1 MSTPIQIFDFREEPS
16 TFNSN
21 ISFLRES
28 EASYYGSDGYL
39 HFAQSGINW
48 LAQSQNCSKI
58 PWVNVRVTPSITSDV
73 MAVDGTATANKI
85 AETTANGEHRISRNL
100 NVPQGQPVTVSVYLK
115 AGTRSRVQLSFSN
128 ATTYTG
134 GNPTVKFNLATGVF
148 ISRSS
153 NLVNYKATDSGNGW
167 WRLQITAMPDLGVVS
182 GFHIYLLNDN
192 NTIGYAGSP
201 DKYIYAWGAQ
211 MEPGRDMT
219 TYTPTLDAPYM
230 GLRYNYSLA
239 ESTPTLVGAL
249 IEPAGTNL
257 VPYSQ
262 QFEVAAWRKQ
272 SATIAAATTKSPDG
286 ATNGYKLR
294 ENTSTSSHYIVPN
307 PTIATAA
314 GRTYTLSVFFKAA
327 ERQWAYF
334 NVNGLTIH
342 FDIANGIIGNKSSVY
357 IDSAIENAGKGWFRC
372 SATFIASSSNTSTVI
387 GLEISNGKQSY
398 AGDGSSGILI
408 WGIQLEN
415 SETATSYIRTG
426 ATPVTRKADVVT
438 LSKPSSGDSFDVF
451 IQRKNGGSWVKQVTA
466 SYEVLPSENEI
477 QVINFYE
484 PSEINDLHEETAHTL
499 FPEQYASVGVS
510 GSMITMFDKLYN
522 TQTPNK
528 QWSLQKAINK
538 SSPVYR
544 MEVNAGEVWT
554 GDYTNQYRERSEFYL
569 KNYQM
574 PYDRDVWL
582 SFAIRIEPGE
592 PLVLAPSDFC
602 YIGQFH
608 ASEDPGDI
616 SSPPV
621 LGIRLTD
628 MDTANVYTCATLD
641 NPHTRSPKSVLRG
654 TTQFTRGIWHKNV
667 MRIRFSP
674 TKGQLQW
681 WKDGKELLNI
691 DNVGIGYPDATGP
704 YWKFGIYRSP
714 MPRKLVVE
722 YANMEVQYTSSL
734 ESRITNPLLIV

>member
-16 TFNSN
+16 TLNSN

-48 LAQSQNCSKI
+48 LAQSQNCGKT
-58 PWVNVRVTPSITSDV
+58 PWVNVRVTPSVTSEV

-134 GNPTVKFNLATGVF
+134 GNPTIKFNLATGVF

-153 NLVNYKATDSGNGW
+153 NLVNYKAVDSGNGW

-192 NTIGYAGSP
+192 NTIGYTGSP

-219 TYTPTLDAPYM
+219 TYTPTLDSPYM

-239 ESTPTLVGAL
+239 ESAPTLIGAL

-262 QFEVAAWRKQ
+262 QMEVAAWRKQ
-272 SATIAAATTKSPDG
+272 YATIATTTTKSPDG
-286 ATNGYKLR
+286 VTNGYKIK
-294 ENTSTSSHYIVPN
+294 ESTSSTAHYIVPN

-314 GRTYTLSVFFKAA
+314 GNTYTLSVFFKAA
-327 ERQWAYF
+327 ERKWAYF

-342 FDIANGIIGNKSSVY
+342 FDLVNGIVGNKSSVF
-357 IDSAIENAGKGWFRC
+357 INSIVENVGQGWFRC

-387 GLEISNGKQSY
+387 GPEISNGKQSY

-408 WGIQLEN
+408 WGVQLEKC
-415 SETATSYIRTG
+415 ETPTSYIRTG
-426 ATPVTRKADVVT
+426 ATPATRKSDVVT
-438 LSKPSSGDSFDVF
+438 LSKPSSGNSFDIF
-451 IQRKNGGSWVKQVTA
+451 IQRKNGGNWIKQVTS
-466 SYEVLPSENEI
+466 SYEVVPSENEI
-477 QVINFYE
+477 QVIHFYDS
-484 PSEINDLHEETAHTL
+484 SEINDFHEETARTL
-499 FPEQYASVGVS
+499 FPEKYASVGAS
-510 GSMITMFDKLYN
+510 GSMLTMFDKLYN

-528 QWSLQKAINK
+528 QWSLQKAVNK

-544 MEVNAGEVWT
+544 VEVNAGEVWT

-582 SFAIRIEPGE
+582 SFAIKIEPGD
-592 PLVLAPSDFC
+592 PLVLDASEFC

-608 ASEDPGDI
+608 ASEDAGDI

-621 LGIRLTD
+621 LGIRLD
-628 MDTANVYTCATLD
+628 GMDTVNVYTCATTE
-641 NPHTRSPKSVLRG
+641 NPHKKSPKSILRG
-654 TTQFTRGIWHKNV
+654 TTKFTRGIWHKNV

-674 TKGQLQW
+674 TNGQLQW

-691 DNVGIGYPDATGP
+691 ANIGIGYPDATGP
-704 YWKFGIYRSP
+704 YWKFGVYRSP
-714 MPRKLVVE
+714 MPEKIIIE